1 MLAFLRE
8 VKEKRA
14 QIPVSEGAASIDWLI
29 LDIVKRMIKKSAMQ
43 GYQIT
48 RSVIDLLKLCASN
61 GHPELYGS
69 VLIRLMDKTTI
80 NADNISN
87 VLVPLIPALRQFLVD
102 QKTPIYAE
110 PFASLFT
117 TIVGAWTKHILGPK
131 PANATSNVITR
142 LEGHRCSCRECAS
155 AFNWLANGSGK
166 SLALNRIG
174 AQSRKHLEKEL
185 TACATGAAT
194 WTMLPG
200 KPQGLRVSA
209 PIAKR
214 SD

>member
-8 VKEKRA
+8 VQEKRA

-29 LDIVKRMIKKSAMQ
+29 LDIVKRIIKKSAMQ

-87 VLVPLIPALRQFLVD
+87 VLVPLIPALRQYLVD
-102 QKTPIYAE
+102 HKTPIYAE

-117 TIVGAWTKHILGPK
+117 TILGSWTKHILGPK
-131 PANATSNVITR
+131 PANATSNVITVFR
-142 LEGHRCSCRECAS
+142 TFWWNDKGDGLGLEMEWDGRQ
-155 AFNWLANGSGK
+155 K
-166 SLALNRIG
+166 VMSL
-174 AQSRKHLEKEL
+174 QVKV
-185 TACATGAAT
+185 
-194 WTMLPG
+194 
-200 KPQGLRVSA
+200 GLGN
-209 PIAKR
+209 
-214 SD
+214 D